1 PARDRRPGLSSAQA
15 GRERSLSQ
23 VSVVDADLWQ
33 ESAERRDH
41 RQLALCDCGVAD
53 AVGRERTDAAAD
65 GRSGREHAQRRCCK
79 CNRDGFDGNP
89 TQQRSTAYWETL
101 MRVTI
106 LPADNVIFIDG
117 KGKALNC
124 MTLRSKQ
131 ISFVRWHGSRGEIR
145 YADGGERT

>member
-1 PARDRRPGLSSAQA
+1 
-15 GRERSLSQ
+15 
-23 VSVVDADLWQ
+23 
-33 ESAERRDH
+33 
-41 RQLALCDCGVAD
+41 
-53 AVGRERTDAAAD
+53 
-65 GRSGREHAQRRCCK
+65 
-79 CNRDGFDGNP
+79 
-89 TQQRSTAYWETL
+89 

-145 YADGGERT
+145 YADGGERTFRKTDKFMVAVGFSLQSLIDQAKPFK